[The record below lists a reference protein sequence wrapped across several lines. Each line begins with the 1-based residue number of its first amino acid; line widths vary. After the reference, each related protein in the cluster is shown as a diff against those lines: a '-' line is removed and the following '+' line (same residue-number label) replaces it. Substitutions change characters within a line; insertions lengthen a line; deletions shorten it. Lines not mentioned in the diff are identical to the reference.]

1 MIACNGYSTDSSK
14 MLLYPY
20 APHNATTF
28 RRYTQATSAILPKPH
43 RKAARNNKSPFQE
56 LLLLLVLRRCLPLRR
71 PPHSLG
77 PVLALLA

>member
-1 MIACNGYSTDSSK
+1 

-20 APHNATTF
+20 APHNATTS
-28 RRYTQATSAILPKPH
+28 RRYTQATSAILPAP
-43 RKAARNNKSPFQE
+43 RKMPATKTDSAPNTS
-56 LLLLLVLRRCLPLRR
+56 LLLLILRRRLPLRR